1 MRKEVI
7 IRYFGLINMK
17 KNARSICS
25 PKEKFCTV
33 FSTNKTKTNN
43 TYNDPNTHSQTYVTH
58 TPTHTNEQNHFAK
71 KMSVA
76 IPNFRGE
83 QSN

>member
-1 MRKEVI
+1 
-7 IRYFGLINMK
+7 MK

-58 TPTHTNEQNHFAK
+58 TPTHTNKQNHLAK

-76 IPNFRGE
+76 IPNSRGE